1 MTGESETGEFE
12 SFWERVMTTLETDR
26 LTLRMFRE
34 DDFEQYARICADA
47 EVTRYLGESK
57 PLARWEA
64 WRQMAMIIGHWH
76 LRGYGLWAVEEKTTG
91 HLLGRIGF
99 FNPEGWPGFEL
110 GWVLDRESWGKGY
123 ATEGARRAL
132 DYAFTEMG
140 RDRVI
145 SVIHPDNHASIR
157 VAQRI
162 GEKLE
167 TRSEL
172 FGHDVLIYGLN
183 RGDR

>member
-1 MTGESETGEFE
+1 M
-12 SFWERVMTTLETDR
+12 VTLETDR

-34 DDFEQYARICADA
+34 DDFEEYAQICADPM
-47 EVTRYLGESK
+47 VTRYLSQGQ

-76 LRGYGLWAVEEKTTG
+76 LKGYGPWAVEEKQSG
-91 HLLGRIGF
+91 RLLGRIGF

-110 GWVLDRESWGKGY
+110 GWVLSRQSWGRGF

-132 DYAFTEMG
+132 GHGFMEMG
-140 RDRVI
+140 RDHVI
-145 SVIHPDNHASIR
+145 SLIHPDNSASIK

-162 GEKLE
+162 GERLE
-167 TRSEL
+167 GRSEL
-172 FGHDVLIYGLN
+172 FGHEVLIYGIDRSDWN
-183 RGDR
+183 RSCDGR

>member
-1 MTGESETGEFE
+1 M
-12 SFWERVMTTLETDR
+12 VTLETDR
-26 LTLRMFRE
+26 LVLRMFRE
-34 DDFEQYARICADA
+34 DDFEEYARITGD
-47 EVTRYLGESK
+47 EQVTRYLSDGR

-76 LRGYGLWAVEEKTTG
+76 LKGYGPWAVEEKLTG
-91 HLLGRIGF
+91 RLLGRIGF

-110 GWVLDRESWGKGY
+110 GWVLSRESWGKGF

-132 DYAFTEMG
+132 DYAFSEMG
-140 RDRVI
+140 RDQVI
-145 SVIHPDNHASIR
+145 SVIHPDNSTSIR

-167 TRSEL
+167 RSAEF
-172 FGHDVLIYGLN
+172 FGHEVLIYGAE
-183 RGDR
+183 RPR